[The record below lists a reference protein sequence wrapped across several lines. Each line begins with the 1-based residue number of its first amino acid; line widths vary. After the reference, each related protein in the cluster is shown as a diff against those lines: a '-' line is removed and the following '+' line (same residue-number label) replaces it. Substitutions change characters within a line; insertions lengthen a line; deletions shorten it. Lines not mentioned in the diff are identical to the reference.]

1 MPAPKGNE
9 YWRLV
14 ENLGK
19 PAAYTPDELLQE
31 GKLYIEWAESNPL
44 YETKAFASN
53 GIVVTENIPKMRAM
67 SVLGFCVF
75 ANITS
80 SMYYRY
86 RDNEAYRCICEAL
99 EGAFRNQ
106 KFEGASAGLLN
117 AAIISRD
124 LGLVD
129 KSEVNQI
136 GVTAQITVSDADAKG
151 KIDDL
156 ISKFNAE

>member
-14 ENLGK
+14 ENIGK
-19 PAAYTPDELLQE
+19 PAAYSPDELLAE
-31 GKLYIEWAESNPL
+31 GKLYIEWVEESPL

-53 GIVVTENIPKMRAM
+53 GFVTTEKLPKMRAM

-75 ANITS
+75 ANITTT
-80 SMYYRY
+80 MYYRY
-86 RDNEAYRCICEAL
+86 REKEDYRCICEAL

-129 KSEVNQI
+129 KSEVNQT
-136 GVTAQITVSDADAKG
+136 VAVAQIIVSDSDAKE
-151 KIDDL
+151 KIDEL
-156 ISKFNAE
+156 ISKFNSE